1 MKMLLLVGMG
11 SFAGGILRY
20 WLVQL
25 IQSRVASTM
34 PFGTLLVNV
43 LGCFLIG
50 LLFAI
55 SEKYYLHPDTRLLL
69 STGLLGGFTTFSAF
83 SNETVG
89 LIRLGNLGLAMGY
102 VLSSV
107 CVGLLATWL
116 GYTLPRLLNH

>member
-20 WLVQL
+20 LLVQL
-25 IQSRVASTM
+25 IQSRVTSSM

-55 SEKYYLHPDTRLLL
+55 SEKYHLHPDTRILL
-69 STGLLGGFTTFSAF
+69 SKGLLGGFTTFSAF

-89 LIRLGNLGLAMGY
+89 LIRLGNLSLAIVY
-102 VLSSV
+102 VISSV
-107 CVGLLATWL
+107 CVGILATWL
-116 GYTLPRLLNH
+116 GYALPRLLNH